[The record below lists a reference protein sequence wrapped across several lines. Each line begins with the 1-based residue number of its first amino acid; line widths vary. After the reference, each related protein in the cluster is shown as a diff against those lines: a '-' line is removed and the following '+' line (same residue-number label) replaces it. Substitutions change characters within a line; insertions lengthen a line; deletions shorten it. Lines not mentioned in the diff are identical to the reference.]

1 MEHEVENEFD
11 RGRDRGMGHRPGG
24 LHCPIFYTASRF
36 VWDIRDWRSAY
47 GLVKGLSIN
56 ALKEQSVFDIGN
68 EAIALTYCHV
78 KIAAHI

>member
-1 MEHEVENEFD
+1 MNLIEEGIEVWGTGQAET
-11 RGRDRGMGHRPGG
+11 